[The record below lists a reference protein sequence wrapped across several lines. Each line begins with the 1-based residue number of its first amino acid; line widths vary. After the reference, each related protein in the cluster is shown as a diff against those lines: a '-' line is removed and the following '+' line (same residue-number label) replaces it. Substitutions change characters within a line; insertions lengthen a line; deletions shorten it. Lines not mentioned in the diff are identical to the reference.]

1 MSLREKI
8 LKALAGS
15 SGQNPAYLADLQKL
29 AGATSKGEL
38 HALLESLYNTK
49 EVNRCSGMKEG
60 KFYDA
65 YWLTGAAQTCAPPF
79 SITGRP
85 HPLRDQIIRTEP
97 KVQPIAAKVKQ
108 KTSTPPKQPKENNVS
123 KPQSAGI
130 GQIMVDIINSHPD
143 GINLNDLIKEV
154 ASKIPDAHSK
164 QVLDMTYYLHNSHK
178 IERRGK
184 GKNATMHQCTG
195 ASAVAAPAKKE
206 TPTAPIEK
214 PASHKPEPQAVKHNP
229 ALDCA
234 FRLDGSMTIHKG
246 GNCID
251 LDRTEALNLMKFA
264 THQLQFASALPA

>member
-1 MSLREKI
+1 MTLRDKV
-8 LKALAGS
+8 LKALTGS
-15 SGQNPAYLADLQKL
+15 SGQSPVYLSDLEKL
-29 AGATSKGEL
+29 AGKREL

-85 HPLRDQIIRTEP
+85 LPLRDQIIRTEP
-97 KVQPIAAKVKQ
+97 KVQPIAAKVKP

-130 GQIMVDIINSHPD
+130 GQIMVDIINNHPD

-154 ASKIPDAHSK
+154 VGKISDAHSK

-195 ASAVAAPAKKE
+195 ASAVAAPEKKK

-214 PASHKPEPQAVKHNP
+214 PTSPKPEPQAVKHNP

-234 FRLDGSMTIHKG
+234 FRLDGSMTIYKG
-246 GNCID
+246 GDCID

-264 THQLQFASALPA
+264 THQLPFASATAA